1 MISNM
6 LRVTFRNMMR
16 QRGYAFINVAGLA
29 LGLASAILIGLFVRL
44 ELSFDRFHE
53 QAEGIYRVVMH
64 IHRAEEMSMA
74 MTPAPMG
81 EELANTMPEVQAYT
95 VINPVQDMLLTR
107 GTDAFSIES
116 AFRVNDG
123 FFDVF
128 NFPTLEGDAAVA
140 INQPSNILLTESA
153 VTRIFGRS
161 DVVGEQID
169 FSDQSYTVGAVL
181 ADPPANSHIQF
192 EALIPAIKLPES
204 MRGMWMSF
212 GGSTYLKLAP
222 DTKLSELESKIDA
235 LVQEKLPMTGEGG
248 KPLFS
253 FELQP
258 MLDIHLKSN
267 LPGDPANN
275 GSYAAVK
282 GFSVIAIIILLLACI
297 NFINLATARS
307 TQRAR
312 EVGMRKVLGAQRN
325 QLIRQFLGESV
336 FYAFLGI
343 VIAIAIVQMV
353 LPLFSNLANR
363 QMEFAPFND
372 PLLGAGLLLILLVVG
387 FVSGSFPAFYLSA
400 FQPTSVLKGTTRKGT
415 GGAKL
420 RQGLVVAQ
428 FFVAI
433 ALIISTITIYRQVQY
448 LQTKRLGFDSENV
461 VMFRIPQSAQGVLT
475 EATKNEVLEIA
486 GVQSATISR
495 GTPLG
500 GTSNR
505 LIVEPQG
512 DADNDEP
519 LSLESWAME
528 VDPDYVKTFG
538 LEIVEG
544 RDFDP
549 DIMTD
554 YTSSLLLNEAAVR
567 ALGWEGKALGQ
578 QIPMP
583 RREGLVSDT
592 EEEGGSHVKVRMME
606 NVDNNVIGVL
616 RDYNYSALY
625 NEIEP
630 LILYVETNYAD
641 ELTVRVAPGEI
652 PATVKRVQALL
663 EQKAPG
669 MPIEPRFMNDRVN
682 ATYRG
687 EIRFASM
694 ITSFATLAVVIA
706 ALGLFGLAS
715 FTTEARTKEI
725 GIRKVLGSSVLGV
738 MLLLTREFTRPVL
751 IAALLAVPASWYLLH
766 RWLENFAF
774 HVDHGISLP
783 LLALLSALLLGWISV
798 GFQAWRAAYS
808 NPVKALRY
816 E

>member
-1 MISNM
+1 
-6 LRVTFRNMMR
+6 
-16 QRGYAFINVAGLA
+16 
-29 LGLASAILIGLFVRL
+29 
-44 ELSFDRFHE
+44 
-53 QAEGIYRVVMH
+53 
-64 IHRAEEMSMA
+64 
-74 MTPAPMG
+74 
-81 EELANTMPEVQAYT
+81 
-95 VINPVQDMLLTR
+95 
-107 GTDAFSIES
+107 
-116 AFRVNDG
+116 
-123 FFDVF
+123 
-128 NFPTLEGDAAVA
+128 
-140 INQPSNILLTESA
+140 
-153 VTRIFGRS
+153 
-161 DVVGEQID
+161 
-169 FSDQSYTVGAVL
+169 
-181 ADPPANSHIQF
+181 
-192 EALIPAIKLPES
+192 
-204 MRGMWMSF
+204 MWMSF

-652 PATVKRVQALL
+652 PATVNECRRFLSRRRRVC
-663 EQKAPG
+663 
-669 MPIEPRFMNDRVN
+669 RSSRV
-682 ATYRG
+682 
-687 EIRFASM
+687 S
-694 ITSFATLAVVIA
+694 
-706 ALGLFGLAS
+706 
-715 FTTEARTKEI
+715 
-725 GIRKVLGSSVLGV
+725 
-738 MLLLTREFTRPVL
+738 
-751 IAALLAVPASWYLLH
+751 
-766 RWLENFAF
+766 
-774 HVDHGISLP
+774 
-783 LLALLSALLLGWISV
+783 
-798 GFQAWRAAYS
+798 
-808 NPVKALRY
+808 
-816 E
+816 